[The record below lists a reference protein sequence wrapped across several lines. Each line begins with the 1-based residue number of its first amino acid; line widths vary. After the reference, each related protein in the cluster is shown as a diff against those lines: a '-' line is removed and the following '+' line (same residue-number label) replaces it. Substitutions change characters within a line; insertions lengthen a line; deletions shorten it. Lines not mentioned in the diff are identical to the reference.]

1 MPVNQ
6 FKERMDQTI
15 REMRASDKAA
25 GADRIY
31 LPGEMEWER
40 REKALVDGIELPD
53 DVVVSLRGMA
63 EDMGLELDQILR

>member
-53 DVVVSLRGMA
+53 DVVASLRGMA